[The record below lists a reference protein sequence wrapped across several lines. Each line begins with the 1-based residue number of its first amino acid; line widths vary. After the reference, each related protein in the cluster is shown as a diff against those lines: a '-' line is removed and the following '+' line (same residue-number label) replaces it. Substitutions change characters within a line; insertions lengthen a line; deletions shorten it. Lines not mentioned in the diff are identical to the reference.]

1 MSVLPITQVG
11 DPVLRTQAAPLSPD
25 QLADPA
31 TQRFIDDLI
40 ETKRAAN
47 GAGLAANQVG
57 DTRRIAIVEVEPGN
71 PRYPYKPPY
80 PLTVLVNPRV
90 VEASDELIEVNE
102 GCLSVPGLRGTVERH
117 ARVEVEFED
126 RDGQTQRIGVAG
138 LSAGTFQHE
147 IDHLDGVLFLDR
159 VRDAGTLA
167 TWEMF
172 DRYERAEFEQR
183 ARAIVERYGS

>member
-1 MSVLPITQVG
+1 MTVLPITQVG
-11 DPVLRTQAAPLSPD
+11 DPVLRTPAEPMSGDELASPD
-25 QLADPA
+25 

-57 DTRRIAIVEVEPGN
+57 DARRIAVVEVEADN

-90 VEASDELIEVNE
+90 VATSDEVIEINE
-102 GCLSVPGLRGTVERH
+102 GCLSVPGLRGAVPRH
-117 ARVEVEFED
+117 ARVEVEYED
-126 RDGQTQRIGVAG
+126 RHGQPQRVAVAG

-159 VRDAGTLA
+159 VSDPRTIA
-167 TWEMF
+167 TWQMF
-172 DRYERAEFEQR
+172 DAHQREQFEAD

>member
-1 MSVLPITQVG
+1 MTLLPITQIG
-11 DPVLRTQAAPLSPD
+11 DPVLRTPAKRLSED
-25 QLADPA
+25 ELADPD

-57 DTRRIAIVEVEPGN
+57 DTRRIAVVEVEAGN

-90 VEASDELIEVNE
+90 VATSAELIEVNE
-102 GCLSVPGLRGTVERH
+102 GCLSVPGMRGTVPRH
-117 ARVEVEFED
+117 ARVEVEYED
-126 RDGQTQRIGVAG
+126 RDGATQRVSVAG

-159 VRDAGTLA
+159 VSDPRTIA

-172 DRYERAEFEQR
+172 DAHQREQFEAH